1 MERKITPKM
10 LQLLLSS
17 NLKSL
22 SSYKKFA
29 LAGLSILETI
39 KETSPKT
46 PVPSPG

>member
-1 MERKITPKM
+1 VERKITLKT
-10 LQLLLSS
+10 LQFLLSS

-22 SSYKKFA
+22 SSYTKFI
-29 LAGLSILETI
+29 LTGLSILETI